1 MTTLP
6 ELLKDADPLSGER
19 RNMEA
24 RHQRRN
30 ALLNAPRGADGMP
43 RRSLLK
49 TVVIAGALVAMGA
62 GGLMWSRASVD
73 LVAAVRFEVHLAEE
87 TFAPGLRE
95 VAVDA
100 NRKIYLHQETVITNS
115 DIADA
120 KVVPGSKD
128 DEFWVA
134 VTFRAEGAERMRRA
148 TQDHL
153 GKPVAIL
160 IDGAVVMAPTV
171 RSAVGAEAT
180 ISGAYTKAEAER
192 IATGMIGR

>member
-95 VAVDA
+95 VAVDT